1 MRVQFSGLILRLAV
15 AAIAGAAL
23 LSYGCNGSGGQTAP
37 SPTAPGG
44 SPAAGTPTDT
54 PQPPLDPTGYRFVYG
69 EFGAEAD
76 TIWSIKPN
84 DISDRVEVAK
94 IPHKAGWA
102 VTPAL
107 SPDGQKI
114 AYIAM
119 PEEALTPLDADAY
132 VLDIESGKPELVARH
147 IDLLTPPRWSPDGGL
162 LFLRQNTGED
172 VTVILVDLREPG
184 EGTPEAG
191 EGVPP
196 PVRTVLRQHESDVLA
211 YIPLGVDAR
220 TATMYFAQVQGG
232 TENGSFLGRYAPATG
247 EAVATANAIAD
258 ATATAAAAVATATPT
273 PTPIPIPNQRLSGD
287 VYLVL
292 SDQIARDYAL
302 SPDAS
307 LVAFLVPG
315 LVEGQFV
322 ARTYLANVGSEEVS
336 PLRAPA
342 GLAVGDQISP
352 AWHPDGKSIAV
363 GQLPSGSEP
372 GRVAVVPI
380 GRGEA
385 LFLPPPEKGFDQPL
399 GWSPDGRY
407 LAVASFSGDSLGNP
421 GPSRLVFI
429 SMSGQRLALPEG
441 PEIRFAGWA
450 VAE

>member
-1 MRVQFSGLILRLAV
+1 MRVQFAGLRLSLAV
-15 AAIAGAAL
+15 AVIAGAAL
-23 LSYGCNGSGGQTAP
+23 LSYGCKGSGGQTAP

-54 PQPPLDPTGYRFVYG
+54 PQPPLDPTGYHFVYG

-84 DISDRVEVAK
+84 DISDRLEVAK

-102 VTPAL
+102 ITPAL
-107 SPDGQKI
+107 SPDGEKI
-114 AYIAM
+114 AYNVM
-119 PEEALTPLDADAY
+119 PEEALSPLDADAY
-132 VLDIESGKPELVARH
+132 VLDVKSGEAKLVARRV
-147 IDLLTPPRWSPDGGL
+147 DLLTVPRWSPDGGL
-162 LFLRQNTGED
+162 LFLRQNAGED
-172 VTVILVDLREPG
+172 LTVILVDLREPG
-184 EGTPEAG
+184 EGTPAAG
-191 EGVPP
+191 EGVLPP
-196 PVRTVLRQHESDVLA
+196 LRTVLRQHESDVLA
-211 YIPLGVDAR
+211 YILLGFDAK

-247 EAVATANAIAD
+247 EAVATATAIAD
-258 ATATAAAAVATATPT
+258 ATATAAAATATPA
-273 PTPIPIPNQRLSGD
+273 PTPMPIPDQRLSGD

-322 ARTYLANVGSEEVS
+322 ARTYLADVQSEEVS

-385 LFLPPPEKGFDQPL
+385 LFLPPPDKGFDQPL

-441 PEIRFAGWA
+441 SEIRFAGWA